1 MSDVVAFHEEE
12 VLGKAYDARLM
23 RRLIGYLR
31 PYWLHVA
38 LAVLV
43 LLGSSATA
51 IVGPWVTQLVIDEA
65 IPASDTRYLATLAG
79 ILFATASLA
88 FVLGYIQAI
97 ITTWLGQ
104 AVMFDLRSEIFAK
117 LQRADLKFYDKNPIG
132 RLMTRITNDVET
144 LNELFSSGVITV
156 FGDLFT
162 LAFIVGAMLQMNWA
176 LALVTFSV
184 LPLVFLAAFLFRAKI
199 RSAYRDI
206 RVRLARV
213 NAFLHE
219 RFTGIQVVQLFNRE
233 EADSDRLE
241 ELNQEYLGAHL
252 RSITYYALFFPA
264 IQFFTALALALIIW
278 YGGLQSLEGTITVGV
293 IAAFLQYAQRFFRP
307 IQDLSDKYNL
317 LQSAMASSERVF
329 KLLDEE
335 ITITDPPNPK
345 PLPYPTK
352 GLISFE
358 NIWFAYDEGPDDEPL
373 WVLRD
378 IDLQIEPGEKV
389 ALVGHTGAG
398 KTTLI
403 NLLMRFYNPTYGR
416 ICLDGVPIGE
426 TRIKEL
432 RSRIA
437 LVLQD
442 VFLFSQDVDY
452 NVRLGAPQIDQKRI
466 EEACK
471 QVGADRF
478 IERLEGGY
486 EQPLGE
492 RGTTLSVGERQLISF
507 ARALAFDP
515 EILVLDEATS
525 SVDSEIEERIEAA
538 TQKLLKDRTS
548 LVIAHRMSTIQ
559 NADRIVVLHQGTVC
573 EQGTH
578 EELLAT
584 DGLYARLYELQF
596 ASPAIS

>member
-162 LAFIVGAMLQMNWA
+162 LAFIVGAMLQMNWE